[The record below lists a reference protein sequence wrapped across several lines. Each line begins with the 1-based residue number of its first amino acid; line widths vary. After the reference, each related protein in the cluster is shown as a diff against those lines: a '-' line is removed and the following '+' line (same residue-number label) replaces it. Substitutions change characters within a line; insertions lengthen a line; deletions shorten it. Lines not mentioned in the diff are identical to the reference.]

1 VRPLSGPEKRNPA
14 AAQIGSGSPEI
25 VRSDVYKHLNKQGVI
40 MENKKVFIGNL
51 DFEVTEGELKNLLL
65 KYGVVVSIKMFQKK
79 GYAFV
84 EMGTPE
90 EAAKTVQK
98 MDGTRYKDREMRVS
112 LELKAGKA
120 RSVSV
125 KQYKE
130 RGQSL
135 SKERTGKDSDPRSR
149 SEKQRDSSKSRP
161 SRSTQERQG
170 GGSRSDGRSSGSEE
184 KTSGESRRERPG
196 LPRPEQDRWATE
208 RPSVSARPAK
218 KEWARD
224 ENKGSFGSY
233 GRSFEKSKV
242 KSEERNAASGNRPMK
257 DYTKENS
264 AGAPRPPK
272 REWTAEKPSYSGRPA
287 RDGERSGNSRPGRP
301 DSGNRPGGRTP
312 RSDEG
317 TSGDYSKE
325 RSGSPRP
332 PKREWTAEKPSHSGR
347 PVRDGER
354 SSSPQPPR
362 KEWSS
367 DRPARPSRETGDSWK
382 ERSDKRESS
391 GDKPRD
397 YSKPRSVSGSQ
408 NRFSRTSKPGS
419 PAGGRKGAS
428 GSSRP
433 ESRGGSAGRDRN
445 KPEKKD

>member
-1 VRPLSGPEKRNPA
+1 
-14 AAQIGSGSPEI
+14 
-25 VRSDVYKHLNKQGVI
+25 

-98 MDGTRYKDREMRVS
+98 MDGMRYKDREMRVS

-135 SKERTGKDSDPRSR
+135 SKERTGKDTDPRSR
-149 SEKQRDSSKSRP
+149 SEKQRDSVKSRP
-161 SRSTQERQG
+161 SGSSFGRPRSEF
-170 GGSRSDGRSSGSEE
+170 RSNERSSGVDD
-184 KTSGESRRERPG
+184 KPSGESRRERPG

-208 RPSVSARPAK
+208 RPSESSRPPK

-233 GRSFEKSKV
+233 GRSFEKSKI

-264 AGAPRPPK
+264 SGAPRPPK
-272 REWTAEKPSYSGRPA
+272 REWSAEKPSYSGRPA

-301 DSGNRPGGRTP
+301 DSGNRPGVRTP

-317 TSGDYSKE
+317 GSGDYSKE

-332 PKREWTAEKPSHSGR
+332 PKREWTAEKPAHSGR
-347 PVRDGER
+347 PARDGER
-354 SSSPQPPR
+354 SSSPRPPR

-367 DRPARPSRETGDSWK
+367 DRPARPSRESGDSWK
-382 ERSDKRESS
+382 ERSDKRDSS

-408 NRFSRTSKPGS
+408 NRFSRSSGPKSGPG
-419 PAGGRKGAS
+419 RGAS

-433 ESRGGSAGRDRN
+433 KQGGSGGNRDRN
-445 KPEKKD
+445 KPSGRD

>member
-1 VRPLSGPEKRNPA
+1 
-14 AAQIGSGSPEI
+14 
-25 VRSDVYKHLNKQGVI
+25 

-65 KYGVVVSIKMFQKK
+65 KYGVVVSIKMHQKK

-90 EAAKTVQK
+90 EASKVVQK
-98 MDGTRYKDREMRVS
+98 MDGLKYNDREMRVS

-149 SEKQRDSSKSRP
+149 SEKQRDSAKSRP
-161 SRSTQERQG
+161 SGSSYGKPG
-170 GGSRSDGRSSGSEE
+170 GGHRSEGRSSGSED
-184 KTSGESRRERPG
+184 KIQGEARRERPG

-208 RPSVSARPAK
+208 RPAESPIPPK
-218 KEWARD
+218 KEWSRD
-224 ENKGSFGSY
+224 ENRGGFGNY
-233 GRSFEKSKV
+233 GRSFEKSKE
-242 KSEERNAASGNRPMK
+242 KTSERNAASGNRPLK
-257 DYTKENS
+257 DYTKES
-264 AGAPRPPK
+264 SSGAPRPPK
-272 REWTAEKPSYSGRPA
+272 REWTAEKPAYSGRPA
-287 RDGERSGNSRPGRP
+287 RDGERPSYNRPARP
-301 DSGNRPGGRTP
+301 DSDNRPSGRTP
-312 RSDEG
+312 RSDDRATG
-317 TSGDYSKE
+317 NYSKE

-332 PKREWTAEKPSHSGR
+332 PKREWTAEKPAYSGK
-347 PVRDGER
+347 PARDGER
-354 SSSPQPPR
+354 SSSPRPPR

-382 ERSDKRESS
+382 ERSDKKESS

-397 YSKPRSVSGSQ
+397 YSKPRTVSGSQ
-408 NRFSRTSKPGS
+408 NRFSRSSGPKSGPGRG
-419 PAGGRKGAS
+419 PS

-433 ESRGGSAGRDRN
+433 NQGSSGGNRDRN
-445 KPEKKD
+445 KPTERD